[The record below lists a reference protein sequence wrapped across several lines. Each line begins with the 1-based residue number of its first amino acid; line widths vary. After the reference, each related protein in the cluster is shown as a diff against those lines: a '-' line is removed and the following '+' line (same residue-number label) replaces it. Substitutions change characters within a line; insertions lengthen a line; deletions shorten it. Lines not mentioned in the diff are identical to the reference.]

1 MKEHSFFLED
11 SFMEKDQDLKEVAQ
25 DFQNTLA
32 DILNG
37 AVSLADGKISDEFLQ
52 TNEAVINSTLDAE
65 NKTIKLS

>member
-1 MKEHSFFLED
+1 
-11 SFMEKDQDLKEVAQ
+11 MEKDQDLKEVAQ

-52 TNEAVINSTLDAE
+52 TNEVVINSTLDAE